1 MSQKVFS
8 LYLSFYLF
16 IKSLQILTLSPL
28 TVGEVLQEAAF

>member
-16 IKSLQILTLSPL
+16 IKSLQTLALSL
-28 TVGEVLQEAAF
+28 FTTGEVLQEVAF

>member
-16 IKSLQILTLSPL
+16 IKSLPALTLSPL
-28 TVGEVLQEAAF
+28 STLQEAVI